1 MPYDLLHL
9 EKTSPQHPKNR
20 VLAKNL
26 APSQNFFQSDLI
38 LKHFLQKKTSA
49 QGYQYMLDKWEK
61 LGELAAGPMNEL
73 SQLADKKTPEL
84 IKRNYWGETTNEIR
98 FHPAYWELLK
108 IAVEAE
114 LFRVKW
120 EPTLRQKFRNE
131 LHQLGFAS
139 DFLYSMAEGG
149 VPCPLCMTDGV
160 ARLIDR
166 YCEPSDQNRLLK
178 HIFTQQAEELFTGA
192 MFLTEKAG
200 GSDVGANLVSATP
213 IEGNYYLLNGEKWF
227 CSNANADIIFALAR
241 INPEIKG
248 TKGLSIFLIEKQ
260 KPDGSKNEMEIV
272 RLKDK
277 LGVRSMASA
286 ECILTDTWG
295 KLVGE
300 EGEGFKIMTDM
311 INLSR
316 LYNAVGSVS
325 GMRRALVEAYQFLT
339 NRSSFGKTAL
349 DHALVRAKLRELSA
363 IYQANFYLVWE
374 AIQLLDRADNEDD
387 TAEHLLR
394 LLTPMVK
401 KYAAEVGVYLIREC
415 MELMGGLGYIEDGI
429 MPKLMRDTMVLPIWE
444 GAGNIM
450 ILDMLRATFKSKGL
464 WLMLAEIEKNLPQNP
479 DYQEVIKKEIQ
490 SIKNLMEAIGQAD
503 QETLELSAKG
513 MFDKLVQLFQISL
526 LVKNLDAQSQ
536 TWINPAIDFMVNSLI
551 TNDLQLSTPPSRAVV
566 ERMVAWGVGG
576 I

>member
-1 MPYDLLHL
+1 MQSDLLHF
-9 EKTSPQHPKNR
+9 EKTTASHPQNR
-20 VLAKNL
+20 VLAKEL
-26 APSQNFFQSDLI
+26 RFSQNFFTSDLI
-38 LKHFLQKKTSA
+38 LQHFLQKNTSA
-49 QGYQYMLDKWEK
+49 EGYQYMLDKWEK
-61 LGELAAGPMNEL
+61 LGKSAAGPMNEL

-84 IKRNYWGETTNEIR
+84 IKRNHWGETSNEIR
-98 FHPAYWELLK
+98 FHPAYWELIK
-108 IAVEAE
+108 IAVESE
-114 LFRVKW
+114 MFRVKW
-120 EPTLRQKFRNE
+120 EPSLRQKFQNE
-131 LHQLGFAS
+131 LHRLGFAS

-166 YCEPSDQNRLLK
+166 YCEETDKKRLLK
-178 HIFTQQAEELFTGA
+178 HIFTNKAEDLFTGA

-200 GSDVGANLVSATP
+200 GSDVGANLVSATH
-213 IEGNYYLLNGEKWF
+213 IEGDYYLLNGEKWF

-241 INPEIKG
+241 TNPEIKG

-286 ECILTDTWG
+286 ECILSDTWG

-325 GMRRALVEAYQFLT
+325 GMRRALAEAYQFLG
-339 NRSSFGKTAL
+339 NRQTFGKTAL
-349 DHALVRAKLRELSA
+349 DHALVREKLTELSA

-374 AIQLLDRADNEDD
+374 AIRLLDLADNEDD

-394 LLTPMVK
+394 LVTPMVK
-401 KYAAEVGVYLIREC
+401 KYAAEAGVYVIRES
-415 MELMGGLGYIEDGI
+415 MELMGGLGYIEDGV

-450 ILDMLRATFKSKGL
+450 VLDMMRATFKSKGL
-464 WLMLAEIEKNLPQNP
+464 WLMLAEIEKYLPQNP
-479 DYQEVIKKEIQ
+479 DYQIIIKNNIQTIKKV
-490 SIKNLMEAIGQAD
+490 MEALGQAD
-503 QETLELSAKG
+503 QATLELTAKG
-513 MFDKLVQLFQISL
+513 IFDKLVGLYQISL
-526 LVKNLDAQSQ
+526 LVKNLDNESQ
-536 TWINPAIDFMVNSLI
+536 VWINPALDYLTNSLI
-551 TNDLQLSTPPSRAVV
+551 NNDLQVKTPPVREVIEAMLAWAV
-566 ERMVAWGVGG
+566 
-576 I
+576 

>member
-1 MPYDLLHL
+1 MQYDLLHP
-9 EKTSPQHPKNR
+9 EKTTAQHPKNR
-20 VLAKNL
+20 VLAKNF

-38 LKHFLQKKTSA
+38 LKHFLQKNTSA

-98 FHPAYWELLK
+98 FHPAYWELMK
-108 IAVEAE
+108 IAVESE

-120 EPTLRQKFRNE
+120 EPTLRQKFQNE
-131 LHQLGFAS
+131 LHQLGFAT

-166 YCEPSDQNRLLK
+166 YCEPSDKNRLLQ

-213 IEGNYYLLNGEKWF
+213 IEGKYYLLNGEKWF

-325 GMRRALVEAYQFLT
+325 GMRRALIEAYQFLA
-339 NRSSFGKTAL
+339 NRPSFGKTAL
-349 DHALVRAKLRELSA
+349 DHALVRAKLTELSA

-374 AIQLLDRADNEDD
+374 AIQLLDLADNEDD

-401 KYAAEVGVYLIREC
+401 KYAAEAGVYLIRES

-429 MPKLMRDTMVLPIWE
+429 MPKLMRDTMVMPIWE
-444 GAGNIM
+444 GASNIM

-464 WLMLAEIEKNLPQNP
+464 WLMLAEIEKYLPQNT
-479 DYQEVIKKEIQ
+479 DYQEVIKKELQ
-490 SIKNLMEAIGQAD
+490 SIQNLMEAIGQAD

-513 MFDKLVQLFQISL
+513 VFDKLVKLFQISL

-536 TWINPAIDFMVNSLI
+536 AWINPAIDFLVNSLNS
-551 TNDLQLSTPPSRAVV
+551 NDLQLKTPHSRAVV
-566 ERMVAWGVGG
+566 ERMVAWEV
-576 I
+576 